1 MQKQINP
8 IKTLSNVIS
17 ASVPAITTHLINN
30 YNELLSELKSQHLAL
45 KRITTARTNDET
57 KGVAAAISN
66 EATAPAKTVAGLINK
81 SIDLNIDKKEAEIA
95 YRKAK
100 NLQGE
105 KSMSF
110 SNAPVT
116 NIKKKHKKRKAK
128 STPTGKKQNNTAETN
143 TIKKR
148 QTQQSNASRT
158 KKRRSNDHST
168 CNQPN
173 NNQPNNNQ
181 STTSNKNNISNKK
194 KQKKTFKS
202 KKWVCPKGVDCQDE
216 SPKEA

>member
-45 KRITTARTNDET
+45 KRITTARTNDAT

-128 STPTGKKQNNTAETN
+128 SKKHSNWKEAEQYC
-143 TIKKR
+143 R
-148 QTQQSNASRT
+148 
-158 KKRRSNDHST
+158 
-168 CNQPN
+168 
-173 NNQPNNNQ
+173 
-181 STTSNKNNISNKK
+181 NKYNKK
-194 KQKKTFKS
+194 EADSTVKCLTNQKEEIQRSLNLQSAKQQPAK
-202 KKWVCPKGVDCQDE
+202 Q
-216 SPKEA
+216 